1 MAESS
6 VHVIGGPIFWVLL
19 TVIDLYT
26 WVVLIGVVL
35 SWLIH
40 FNIIN
45 TSNRLIYMVGDFTY
59 RATEPVLRP
68 IRNFLPGLGGIDISP
83 VVLIIGLMFV
93 KKVLINIYMGM

>member
-6 VHVIGGPIFWVLL
+6 VDVIGGPIFWVLL